1 MVSTAI
7 PAAWAS
13 CSIRYSTLGSVSH
26 RLRAVTLRV
35 AGRGLCWASRGR
47 ALRSA
52 TGHVRGL
59 AEQPL
64 GDRGWVVAVR
74 PSRGA
79 LRPFGPLDSLPW
91 GAGSGRTVISR
102 ERVKDAKRRS
112 GSLTRS
118 RLPPRSNPRGL
129 SQPPQLPH
137 ATPASN
143 TGRPTPA
150 PSWASLGRAWRS
162 ATEHLW
168 GLAGGGP

>member
-79 LRPFGPLDSLPW
+79 LRPFGPLDSLPLGARFRRDRYQP
-91 GAGSGRTVISR
+91 GAGQGREAAQRIL
-102 ERVKDAKRRS
+102 DA
-112 GSLTRS
+112 
-118 RLPPRSNPRGL
+118 LPAATTL
-129 SQPPQLPH
+129 EPQGAVSAP
-137 ATPASN
+137 
-143 TGRPTPA
+143 TGA
-150 PSWASLGRAWRS
+150 P
-162 ATEHLW
+162 
-168 GLAGGGP
+168 